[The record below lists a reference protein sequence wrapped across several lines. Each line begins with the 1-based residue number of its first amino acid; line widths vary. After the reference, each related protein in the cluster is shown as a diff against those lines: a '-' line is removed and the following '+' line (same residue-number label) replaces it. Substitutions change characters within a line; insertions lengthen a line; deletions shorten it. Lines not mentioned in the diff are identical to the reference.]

1 MARGWES
8 KAIESQMLDAETQ
21 GERSGVKAPDLQ
33 ERARLQRRN
42 NLTLS
47 RTRVEHEL
55 QGCANERFR
64 EQLKCELA
72 YLEAEIQKLTT

>member
-21 GERSGVKAPDLQ
+21 GERGAVTATDPL
-33 ERARLQRRN
+33 ERAKNLKRN

-55 QGCANERFR
+55 ERCGNERFR
-64 EQLKCELA
+64 AQLRCELA
-72 YLEAEIQKLTT
+72 FLEAEIEKLKA

>member
-8 KAIESQMLDAETQ
+8 KSIESQMLDAETQ
-21 GERSGVKAPDLQ
+21 GERSGVHARNPQD
-33 ERARLQRRN
+33 RAKLLRRN

-55 QGCANERFR
+55 QRCENKRFR

-72 YLEAEIQKLTT
+72 FLEAEIEKLKT